1 MLKPAANRKEGNG
14 KSKEEE
20 NSRRVC
26 FPQGTTVA
34 ESPEVPLVVTPEAMN
49 ARASTPLTI
58 VTSTKIL
65 PSEPLSNL
73 STAFAAESSAL
84 NMKIPSS
91 VVKNQAEYIDFCDS
105 AQVKR
110 ECLKYIKNVPDL
122 PIDQQSQILFLVK
135 KFNSNAI
142 RIAFSMLIG
151 KAAGV
156 APMAFFPLPPKKE
169 DLIQQFLCLIYD
181 TKSMMINTEEECYR
195 YVKKIFI

>member
-1 MLKPAANRKEGNG
+1 M
-14 KSKEEE
+14 
-20 NSRRVC
+20 
-26 FPQGTTVA
+26 A
-34 ESPEVPLVVTPEAMN
+34 ELPEVPLVVTPEAVN
-49 ARASTPLTI
+49 SRASTPLRI

-73 STAFAAESSAL
+73 SAAFAAESSAL

-91 VVKNQAEYIDFCDS
+91 VVKKQAECINFCNS

-122 PIDQQSQILFLVK
+122 PIVQQSQILFLVK

-151 KAAGV
+151 KVAGG
-156 APMAFFPLPPKKE
+156 APMALFPLPPKKE
-169 DLIQQFLCLIYD
+169 DLI
-181 TKSMMINTEEECYR
+181 
-195 YVKKIFI
+195 

>member
-1 MLKPAANRKEGNG
+1 MPKPTAEHKEGNG

-34 ESPEVPLVVTPEAMN
+34 LLPEVPLLVTPEAVK
-49 ARASTPLTI
+49 ARASTPSRI

-73 STAFAAESSAL
+73 SAAFAAKSSAL

-91 VVKNQAEYIDFCDS
+91 AVKKQAEYINFCDN

-110 ECLKYIKNVPDL
+110 ECLMYIKNVPDL
-122 PIDQQSQILFLVK
+122 PIDQQSQILFLVR
-135 KFNSNAI
+135 KFNSIAI

-151 KAAGV
+151 KVARV
-156 APMAFFPLPPKKE
+156 APMAFFHCHQRKR
-169 DLIQQFLCLIYD
+169 I
-181 TKSMMINTEEECYR
+181 
-195 YVKKIFI
+195 